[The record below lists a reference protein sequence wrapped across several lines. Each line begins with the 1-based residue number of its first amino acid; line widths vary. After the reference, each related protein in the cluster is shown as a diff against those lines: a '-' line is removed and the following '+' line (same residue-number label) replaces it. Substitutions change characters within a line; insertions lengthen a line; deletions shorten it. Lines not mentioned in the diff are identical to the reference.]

1 MRHAAAFLIV
11 VGLVAGCGGETESP
25 TTEETSATT
34 TEATTTT
41 SQAPT
46 TTTVAETTVTS
57 TTTTSSTTTSTTT
70 TTTLPPTVCPRP
82 IPLADGTLAFAG
94 ASGDFDGDGALDQ
107 LSTYQAGADEWRIR
121 VVFADGGGAD
131 AAIADGFDL
140 APPRPVGGFD
150 IDGDGPQEVFLTV
163 GSGASTVQIGFFDV
177 ESCVA
182 TRIKTGGMPATFGV
196 GGSVGTVSGLYC
208 PGDGTLH
215 RNFAQYVAEDEYEGG
230 FEPFLLDGST
240 LTPGSGDG
248 AGFTAD
254 EAFALA
260 VLDCGSL
267 TLP

>member
-1 MRHAAAFLIV
+1 MRHAVAFLIV
-11 VGLVAGCGGETESP
+11 AGLVAGCGGEAEP
-25 TTEETSATT
+25 TTTQAAIAAT
-34 TEATTTT
+34 TEATPTT
-41 SQAPT
+41 SQAPA
-46 TTTVAETTVTS
+46 TTTVAETTTSSATTS
-57 TTTTSSTTTSTTT
+57 TTTTSTTT

-82 IPLADGTLAFAG
+82 TPLADGTPSFSG

-107 LSTYQAGADEWRIR
+107 LSTYQVAPDAWRVR

-131 AAIADGFDL
+131 AAIVDGFDL
-140 APPRPVGGFD
+140 APPRPIGGFD

-163 GSGASTVQIGFFDV
+163 GSGASTVQVGFFDV
-177 ESCVA
+177 DSCVA
-182 TRIKTGGMPATFGV
+182 TRIRAGGMPATFGV

-230 FEPFLLDGST
+230 FEAFLLEGSA
-240 LTPGSGDG
+240 LTPGFGDG

-254 EAFALA
+254 EAFSLA

>member
-1 MRHAAAFLIV
+1 MRYAAALLILAGV
-11 VGLVAGCGGETESP
+11 VAGCGGEAEP
-25 TTEETSATT
+25 TTTEAAIATT

-41 SQAPT
+41 TRPAT
-46 TTTVAETTVTS
+46 TTTVVE
-57 TTTTSSTTTSTTT
+57 TTTSTTT
-70 TTTLPPTVCPRP
+70 ASTTTTTTTTTTTLLPTVCPRP
-82 IPLADGTLAFAG
+82 TPLADGTLAFSG

-107 LSTYQAGADEWRIR
+107 LSTYQVGPDDWRVR

-131 AAIADGFDL
+131 AAIVDGFDL
-140 APPRPVGGFD
+140 TPPRPIGGFD
-150 IDGDGPQEVFLTV
+150 IDADGPQEVFLTV
-163 GSGASTVQIGFFDV
+163 GSGASTVQVGFFDV

-230 FEPFLLDGST
+230 FEPFLLEGSV
-240 LTPGSGDG
+240 LTPGFGDG

-260 VLDCGSL
+260 VLNCGAL
-267 TLP
+267 ILP